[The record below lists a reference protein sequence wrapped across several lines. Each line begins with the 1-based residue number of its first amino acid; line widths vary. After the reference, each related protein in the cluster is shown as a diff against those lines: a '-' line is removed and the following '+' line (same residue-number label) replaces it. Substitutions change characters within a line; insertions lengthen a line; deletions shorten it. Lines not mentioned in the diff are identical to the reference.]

1 MVSKSLVME
10 VNSGPA
16 TTSNPTLLERP
27 YEGKEKVEKYISNF
41 TKKILS
47 SFTCS
52 PLGQFYLDKNL
63 ISFYLIKVF
72 FPE

>member
-1 MVSKSLVME
+1 MCQMVSKSLVME

-41 TKKILS
+41 TKKYLVHS
-47 SFTCS
+47 LVVNQVSF
-52 PLGQFYLDKNL
+52 
-63 ISFYLIKVF
+63 IWIKA
-72 FPE
+72 